1 MTRRS
6 KNKNITSGN
15 LFAGIISFTIP
26 LFLSTLVQ
34 TLFTSA
40 DTIIVGNFANSLA
53 VAALGAAQPVISLLV
68 GCFVSFATGAGIVIS
83 RSIGAGD
90 KDRIKKNCEY
100 ALLISELEWDSAN
113 DTPIKKVR
121 DYDYG
126 DSED

>member
-1 MTRRS
+1 MVGGIQMTRRS

-83 RSIGAGD
+83 
-90 KDRIKKNCEY
+90 
-100 ALLISELEWDSAN
+100 
-113 DTPIKKVR
+113 
-121 DYDYG
+121 
-126 DSED
+126 